1 MAIPRAKCLS
11 TKVTT
16 DEYAMFEVLAG
27 EHSVSEWARAALL
40 HAARRRAA
48 EQVLLEEVLAL
59 RTILLNVHFAVATGM
74 PLTVD
79 EMRQLIDRADDD
91 KAQKALERFTMAT
104 GRRSR

>member
-74 PLTVD
+74 PLTAD

>member
-27 EHSVSEWARAALL
+27 EQSISEWARAALL